1 MVSDLKYIKM
11 LNKEIQFDK
20 IEEDTIKT
28 SAYLKLARK
37 IKNSRFNFLKK
48 KNCYN
53 F

>member
-28 SAYLKLARK
+28 STYLKLARK
-37 IKNSRFNFLKK
+37 IKNFKYNFLKK
-48 KNCYN
+48 KNCCN